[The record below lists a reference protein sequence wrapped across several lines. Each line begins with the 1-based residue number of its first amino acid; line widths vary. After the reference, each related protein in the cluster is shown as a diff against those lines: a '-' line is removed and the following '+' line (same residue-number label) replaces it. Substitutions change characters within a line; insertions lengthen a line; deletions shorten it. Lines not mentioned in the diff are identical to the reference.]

1 MVQREPL
8 EPPERL
14 VLLVRRVPRGFRVQ
28 LALLV
33 RLVPQVRREL
43 MER

>member
-14 VLLVRRVPRGFRVQ
+14 ALLAHRVPKVFRVQ

-33 RLVPQVRREL
+33 RLAPQVRREL